1 MTRQVA
7 LEDVVL
13 NVTTWNP
20 LKTSE
25 ENSFDYIDISS
36 VGQESKTIESPK
48 QVFSAEAPSRARQL
62 VKADDVIVST
72 VRPNLNAIAQVPA
85 FLDGATASTG
95 FCVLRSDAEKLD
107 SRFLFHW
114 VKSPQFV
121 DDMTLKATGASYP
134 AVSDRII
141 KESKIPLP
149 PLPEQRRIAAILDKA
164 DALREKR
171 RQSIAKL
178 DALLQ
183 SVFIDMFGDPVTNPM
198 RWNLVKVSSVVS
210 GFQGGKSVQSESSE
224 IAEFRYRVLKV
235 SAVTSLI
242 YKPEESK
249 PLPIEYS
256 PPSEHFVKTGD
267 LLFSRANTS
276 ELVGAVAYVWD
287 TPQNVLMPDK
297 LWRFLWTDSEN
308 LEPLFICSVFHH
320 PSFRYEIGKLATGT
334 SGSMKNI
341 SQGKVLGMM
350 IPMPELCLQKKY
362 SQAFKSIWSLQQ
374 NSIQAFKQG
383 EDLFQSLQQR
393 AFTGEL

>member
-198 RWNLVKVSSVVS
+198 GWPMSSIGDEVSLMEYGPRFYNEAYTPSGIRIVRITDLDSLGNLDFESMPRMDVSNKDIEKYCLSAGELIFARSGATVGKVA
-210 GFQGGKSVQSESSE
+210 FIKKTDPEC
-224 IAEFRYRVLKV
+224 IA
-235 SAVTSLI
+235 
-242 YKPEESK
+242 
-249 PLPIEYS
+249 
-256 PPSEHFVKTGD
+256 
-267 LLFSRANTS
+267 
-276 ELVGAVAYVWD
+276 GAYFIR
-287 TPQNVLMPDK
+287 M
-297 LWRFLWTDSEN
+297 RFKEN
-308 LEPLFICSVFHH
+308 IHPLFARTV
-320 PSFRYEIGKLATGT
+320 
-334 SGSMKNI
+334 I
-341 SQGKVLGMM
+341 SSK
-350 IPMPELCLQKKY
+350 
-362 SQAFKSIWSLQQ
+362 
-374 NSIQAFKQG
+374 SIQAIIVNRSRQSAQQNFSGPGIRSLPLPVPPIELQLKFERNHSAISELAKCEYQHVMAA
-383 EDLFQSLQQR
+383 DKLFQSLQQR